1 MNLERLKQAEKM
13 FLESYPGGFDNP
25 DMVTMGKKHKME
37 KMIRFT
43 QESFAKE
50 NFKNPEEIVENMAKV
65 VSRASMVSMF
75 EKPKF
80 RDFVKSL
87 DDEGKEE
94 LAKGL
99 ETQLYGDEQEGFEI
113 IVDILRGVK
122 LAKWPLIT
130 IWPIYFNPH
139 VEAFIKPTTVKGII
153 KLFELDSLEYKPA
166 PTWAFYKEYRS
177 IIQQMK
183 RQVDPSLYPDN
194 ACFSGFL
201 MMSLEHQ

>member
-1 MNLERLKQAEKM
+1 MNLERLQQAEQT
-13 FLESYPGGFDNP
+13 FLESYPGGFGNS

-37 KMIRFT
+37 KMISFT
-43 QESFAKE
+43 QESFVKE
-50 NFKNPEEIVENMAKV
+50 NFKNAEEIVENMGKV

-80 RDFVKSL
+80 RDFIKSL
-87 DDEGKEE
+87 DDTGKES
-94 LAKGL
+94 LANAL
-99 ETQLYGDEQEGFEI
+99 ETRLYGDEQEGFETI
-113 IVDILRGVK
+113 LEILRSVK
-122 LAKWPLIT
+122 LAKWPLMT

-139 VEAFIKPTTVKGII
+139 EEAFIKPTTVKGII
-153 KLFELDSLEYKPA
+153 KLFDLKSLEYKPA

-177 IIQQMK
+177 IIQEMK
-183 RQVDPSLYPDN
+183 DQVDPSLYPDN